1 MSKKFLVA
9 VDGSDHARKALDLAA
24 DLAKASGAELV
35 ILHVVRYEP
44 LPEGLKEYA
53 RMEGIPEEEERARYH
68 FGHVTGDRIT
78 KDAKARA
85 HDRGL
90 DQVTTK
96 GAEGTPADEIVA
108 AAESEGADM
117 IFVGSRGLS
126 DARSLFMG
134 SVSHKVMH
142 LAPCTCVAVK

>member
-1 MSKKFLVA
+1 MSKKYLVA
-9 VDGSDHARKALDLAA
+9 VDGSDHAWKALDLAA
-24 DLAKASGAELV
+24 DLAKASGAALV

-68 FGHVTGDRIT
+68 FGHATGDRIT
-78 KDAKARA
+78 NDAKARA
-85 HDRGL
+85 QERG
-90 DQVTTK
+90 VAEATTK
-96 GAEGTPADEIVA
+96 GAEGNPADEIVA
-108 AAESEGADM
+108 MAKDEGADM
-117 IFVGSRGLS
+117 LFLGSRGLS

-142 LAPCTCVAVK
+142 MAPCTCVAVK

>member
-9 VDGSDHARKALDLAA
+9 VDGSEHAWKALDLAT
-24 DLAKASGAELV
+24 DLARACDAALL

-53 RMEGIPEEEERARYH
+53 RMEGIAEEEERARYR
-68 FGHVTGDRIT
+68 FGRVTGDRIT
-78 KDAKARA
+78 SDAKARA
-85 HDRGL
+85 EERGVR
-90 DQVTTK
+90 QVTTR
-96 GAEGTPADEIVA
+96 GAEGNAAEEIVA
-108 AAESEGADM
+108 AAEAEGADM

-126 DARSLFMG
+126 DAKSLFMG

-142 LAPCTCVAVK
+142 LAPCSCVAVK